1 MRLLETTTYRAELRA
16 RMPFRYGIA
25 KMTELPHVF
34 VEVTCDFGGGAQA
47 GVSAD
52 HLPPKW
58 FTKNPARDPADEIGD
73 MLGAIRQ
80 AQAHAR
86 AIGSARTVFTFWRA
100 LYDRQ
105 EAWARAG
112 SVPRLLAHFG
122 TSLVERALID
132 AFCRFHRQPFAA
144 ALRTNSFGVD
154 LGNIHPELAGTEPRE
169 WLPAQAAP
177 SVIARHTVGL
187 SDPLTDREIAPSE
200 RLDDGLPQSLE
211 ACIGAYGLRHFKLK
225 VAGIDGLARLR
236 AIAGVLERA
245 APADYAWSLDGNEA
259 FQSIAQFKELWDGVS
274 RDGALASFGRRILFI
289 EQPFSR
295 GVALGSAIGSFAAE
309 WPDRPPV
316 VIDESDSG
324 LSSLPRALAL
334 GYAGTSHKNCK
345 GVFKGV
351 ANACLVARRRRSAG
365 GSALLMTGEDLANI
379 GPVALLQD
387 LAVQA
392 SLGVPSVE
400 RNGHH
405 YFAGLSFWPEA
416 LQDRMCACH
425 PDLYRRSPRG
435 WPTVAIEQGRM
446 SVDSSVAAPFGLGFA
461 LAPVTL
467 ARPVA

>member
-1 MRLLETTTYRAELRA
+1 MRLLDSTTFRAELRA

-25 KMTELPHVF
+25 RMTELPHVF
-34 VEVTCDFGGGAQA
+34 VQVTCEFGGRAQA
-47 GVSAD
+47 GVAAD

-58 FTKNPARDPADEIGD
+58 FTKDPSRDPLGEIDD
-73 MLGAIRQ
+73 MLGVIRQ

-86 AIGSARTVFTFWRA
+86 AIGSAPTVFAFWRD
-100 LYDRQ
+100 LWDRQ

-132 AFCRFHRQPFAA
+132 AFCRSRGQPFAA
-144 ALRTNSFGVD
+144 ALRANAFGID
-154 LGNIHPELAGTEPRE
+154 LGAIHAELAGNEPRE
-169 WLPAQAAP
+169 WLPPQAAG

-187 SDPLTDREIAPSE
+187 SDPLTECEIAPSE
-200 RLDDGLPQSLE
+200 RVDDGLPQSLE

-225 VAGIDGLARLR
+225 VAGAGGFPRLR

-259 FQSIAQFKELWDGVS
+259 FQSIAGFRELWDGVS
-274 RDGALASFGRRILFI
+274 RDPALASFRRRILFI

-295 GVALGSAIGSFAAE
+295 DVALGVAIGSFDAE

-324 LSSLPRALAL
+324 LASLPRALAL

-351 ANACLVARRRRSAG
+351 ANACLVAKRRRAP
-365 GSALLMTGEDLANI
+365 GSSLLVTGEDLANI
-379 GPVALLQD
+379 GPVALTQD

-416 LQDRMCACH
+416 LQARMCAHH
-425 PDLYRRSPRG
+425 PDLYRPGARG
-435 WPTVAIEQGRM
+435 WATAVIEGGRM
-446 SVDSSVAAPFGLGFA
+446 SAASSVAAPFGLGFE
-461 LAPVTL
+461 LAPETL
-467 ARPVA
+467 ARPLA